1 MKDLIKEYKA
11 ALEETKR
18 SLTVSTDEEE
28 KKTYRSMI
36 YDLEYAVEWMETE
49 REPGARRDVDRR
61 SYYQRTILAEN
72 GLLDV
77 LSSKYHVPEPD
88 PLAVNKNELD
98 SLDYVLST
106 LTDKEKEIFITVVGH
121 NVSFSKCAALHGV
134 AKGTIQTHIVRARKK
149 IAQRVEELRAG
160 ERGFADVG

>member
-1 MKDLIKEYKA
+1 MKGLIKEYKA

-18 SLTVSTDEEE
+18 SLTASTDEEE

-61 SYYQRTILAEN
+61 SYYQRTLLAEN
-72 GLLDV
+72 GLLDA

>member
-18 SLTVSTDEEE
+18 SLSASIDEEE

-61 SYYQRTILAEN
+61 SYYQRTLLAEN
-72 GLLDV
+72 GLLDA

>member
-11 ALEETKR
+11 TLKETKR
-18 SLTVSTDEEE
+18 SLAASKDEGE
-28 KKTYRSMI
+28 KKIYRSMI

-72 GLLDV
+72 GLLDA

>member
-11 ALEETKR
+11 ALKETKK
-18 SLTVSTDEEE
+18 SLTASTDEGE

-36 YDLEYAVEWMETE
+36 YDLEYAVEWMETG

-72 GLLDV
+72 GLLDA
-77 LSSKYHVPEPD
+77 LSSKYHVPQPA
-88 PLAVNKNELD
+88 PFAVNEDEKEL
-98 SLDYVLST
+98 LDYVLST

-121 NVSFSKCAALHGV
+121 NVSFSKCAALHGI
-134 AKGTIQTHIVRARKK
+134 AKGSVQKYIERARKK
-149 IAQRVEELRAG
+149 IAQKVEELRAG

>member
-18 SLTVSTDEEE
+18 SLTASTDEEE
-28 KKTYRSMI
+28 KKTYRSII

-49 REPGARRDVDRR
+49 REPGARRDTDRC
-61 SYYQRTILAEN
+61 SYYQRTLLADN

-77 LSSKYHVPEPD
+77 LSSKYHVPQPD
-88 PLAVNKNELD
+88 LFAVNEDEKEL
-98 SLDYVLST
+98 LDYVLST
-106 LTDKEKEIFITVVGH
+106 LTQKEKEIFITVVGH

-160 ERGFADVG
+160 ERRYANVG

>member
-18 SLTVSTDEEE
+18 NLTASTDEGE

-72 GLLDV
+72 GLLDA
-77 LSSKYHVPEPD
+77 LSSKYHVPQPD
-88 PLAVNKNELD
+88 PFALNENELD
-98 SLDYVLST
+98 LLDYVLST
-106 LTDKEKEIFITVVGH
+106 LTQKEKEIFITVVGH
-121 NVSFSKCAALHGV
+121 NVSFSRCAALHGI
-134 AKGTIQTHIVRARKK
+134 AKGSVQKHIERARKK
-149 IAQRVEELRAG
+149 IAQKVEELRAG
-160 ERGFADVG
+160 ERGYADVG

>member
-18 SLTVSTDEEE
+18 SLIASTDEEE

-61 SYYQRTILAEN
+61 SR
-72 GLLDV
+72 
-77 LSSKYHVPEPD
+77 
-88 PLAVNKNELD
+88 
-98 SLDYVLST
+98 
-106 LTDKEKEIFITVVGH
+106 
-121 NVSFSKCAALHGV
+121 
-134 AKGTIQTHIVRARKK
+134 
-149 IAQRVEELRAG
+149 
-160 ERGFADVG
+160 

>member
-18 SLTVSTDEEE
+18 SLIASTDEGE

-36 YDLEYAVEWMETE
+36 YNLEYAVEWMETG

-61 SYYQRTILAEN
+61 SYYQRTILADN

-77 LSSKYHVPEPD
+77 LSSKYHVPQPD
-88 PLAVNKNELD
+88 LFAVNENEKEL
-98 SLDYVLST
+98 LDYVLST
-106 LTDKEKEIFITVVGH
+106 LTQKEKEIFITVVGH

-149 IAQRVEELRAG
+149 IAQRVEELTAG
-160 ERGFADVG
+160 ERGYANVG

>member
-11 ALEETKR
+11 TLKETKR
-18 SLTVSTDEEE
+18 SLAASKDEGE
-28 KKTYRSMI
+28 KKIYRSMI

-72 GLLDV
+72 GLLDA
-77 LSSKYHVPEPD
+77 LSSKYHVPEP
-88 PLAVNKNELD
+88 ASFEVNENELD

>member
-18 SLTVSTDEEE
+18 SLTASTDEEE

-49 REPGARRDVDRR
+49 REPGARRDLDRR
-61 SYYQRTILAEN
+61 SYYQRTLLADN

-77 LSSKYHVPEPD
+77 LSSKYHVPEPA
-88 PLAVNKNELD
+88 PLEIKENELD
-98 SLDYVLST
+98 LLDYVLST

-121 NVSFSKCAALHGV
+121 NVSFSKCAALYGI
-134 AKGTIQTHIVRARKK
+134 AKGSVQKHIERARKK
-149 IAQRVEELRAG
+149 IAQKVAELRAG
-160 ERGFADVG
+160 ERGYADVG

>member
-11 ALEETKR
+11 ALEESKR
-18 SLTVSTDEEE
+18 SLAASTDEGE
-28 KKTYRSMI
+28 KETYRSMI

-49 REPGARRDVDRR
+49 REPGARRDTDRR
-61 SYYQRTILAEN
+61 SYYQRTLIADN

-77 LSSKYHVPEPD
+77 LSSKYHVPEPA
-88 PLAVNKNELD
+88 PLAINENELD
-98 SLDYVLST
+98 LLDYVLST
-106 LTDKEKEIFITVVGH
+106 LTQKEKEIFITVVGH

-149 IAQRVEELRAG
+149 ITQRVEELRAG
-160 ERGFADVG
+160 ERGYANVG

>member
-18 SLTVSTDEEE
+18 SLTASTDEEE
-28 KKTYRSMI
+28 KKTYRSII

-49 REPGARRDVDRR
+49 REPGARRDTDRR
-61 SYYQRTILAEN
+61 SYCQRTLLADN

-77 LSSKYHVPEPD
+77 LSSKYHVPQPD
-88 PLAVNKNELD
+88 LFAVNEDEKEL
-98 SLDYVLST
+98 LDYVLST
-106 LTDKEKEIFITVVGH
+106 LTQKEKEIFITVVGH

-160 ERGFADVG
+160 ERGYANVG

>member
-11 ALEETKR
+11 TLKETKR
-18 SLTVSTDEEE
+18 SLAASKDEGE
-28 KKTYRSMI
+28 KKIYRSMI

-72 GLLDV
+72 GLLDA

-98 SLDYVLST
+98 SLGFVLST

>member
-18 SLTVSTDEEE
+18 SLTASTDEEE
-28 KKTYRSMI
+28 KKTYRSII

-49 REPGARRDVDRR
+49 REPKARRDTDRR
-61 SYYQRTILAEN
+61 SYYQRTLLADN

-77 LSSKYHVPEPD
+77 LSSKYHVPQPD
-88 PLAVNKNELD
+88 PFAVNEDEKEL
-98 SLDYVLST
+98 LDYVLST
-106 LTDKEKEIFITVVGH
+106 LTQKEKEVFITVVGH
-121 NVSFSKCAALHGV
+121 NVSFSKCAALHGI

-160 ERGFADVG
+160 ERGYANVG